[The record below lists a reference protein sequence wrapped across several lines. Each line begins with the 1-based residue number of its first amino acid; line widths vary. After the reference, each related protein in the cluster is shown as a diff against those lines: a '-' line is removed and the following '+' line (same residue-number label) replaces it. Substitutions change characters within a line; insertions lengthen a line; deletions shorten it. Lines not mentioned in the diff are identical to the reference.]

1 LPVCLLIVLAQ
12 VYDDLPLVVAANRD
26 ERLDRPALPMTVLR
40 ESNPRVLGG
49 LDEVAGGT
57 WLAVNDHG
65 VVAGLTNRPTEG
77 GPDPTKRSR
86 GELPLAL
93 ASRASAEESVDAFVT
108 SFRPSDYNP
117 AWMLVGDRTGILSI
131 EIGAGDRAVVERL
144 PAGVHVLENRALHA
158 PSPKVDRVRTLLAG
172 VEKLEGDELVQRLQ
186 SVLADHEAP
195 GGLSAAAEAGRLD
208 VPPQVGAACVH
219 TEEYGTRWSAVIT
232 IPAGPSDLPVFRYAP
247 GPPCVTPFAV
257 ASFGR

>member
-1 LPVCLLIVLAQ
+1 VCLLIVLAQ

-57 WLAVNDHG
+57 WLAVNDRG

-93 ASRASAEESVDAFVT
+93 ASHASAEEAVAAFVT
-108 SFRPSDYNP
+108 SFRASDFNP
-117 AWMLVGDRTGILSI
+117 AWMLVGDRSGIFSI

-144 PAGVHVLENRALHA
+144 PSGLHVLENRALHA
-158 PSPKVDRVRTLLAG
+158 PSPKVDRVRMLLEG
-172 VEKLEGDELVQRLQ
+172 IEKLTGDELVHRLQ

-195 GGLSAAAEAGRLD
+195 AGLSAAAEAGRQD
-208 VPPQVGAACVH
+208 VPPEVGAACVH

-232 IPAGPSDLPVFRYAP
+232 VPALAAAVPTFRYAP
-247 GPPCVTPFAV
+247 GPPCVTPFAD
-257 ASFGR
+257 ASFAR